1 MRRKPPAEGG
11 EPLILVADEILP
23 SQAAAFDRLRLAGIV
38 TEKGG
43 STGHAAILARSLGV
57 PAVSGLRGILKDV
70 HTGDLLAVD
79 GREGHVYV
87 NPGAEVEAAYRKLQR
102 EFVDLRDRLIEN
114 RDQEPTSADG
124 IRVDLL
130 ANVNGLADAAMA
142 VRVGAGG
149 IGLYRTEYLFLT
161 HPSVPTEEEQLSV
174 YRQVIE
180 SSPNKTVTIRTL
192 DLGGDKQVPYLG
204 NPRETN
210 PFMGWR
216 SIRLS
221 VAYPELFQTQ
231 VRAILRAGLEG
242 SVSLLF
248 PMISTLEEVRQ
259 LETAGGPHAPI
270 SSAGRGAI
278 RGGDAFGN
286 HAGSPFGGP
295 LHRPLAG

>member
-1 MRRKPPAEGG
+1 MTDVRDVVGRILTHLSIHETQSPAEGG

-57 PAVSGLRGILKDV
+57 PAVSGLRGILKEV

-87 NPGAEVEAAYRKLQR
+87 NPSAEVEAAYRKLQR

-124 IRVDLL
+124 ISVDLF
-130 ANVNGLADAAMA
+130 ANVNGRADAAMA

-161 HPSVPTEEEQLSV
+161 HPSVPTEEEQC
-174 YRQVIE
+174 
-180 SSPNKTVTIRTL
+180 
-192 DLGGDKQVPYLG
+192 
-204 NPRETN
+204 
-210 PFMGWR
+210 R
-216 SIRLS
+216 SIAKSSNRLPTRPS
-221 VAYPELFQTQ
+221 
-231 VRAILRAGLEG
+231 R
-242 SVSLLF
+242 S
-248 PMISTLEEVRQ
+248 
-259 LETAGGPHAPI
+259 
-270 SSAGRGAI
+270 GRSI
-278 RGGDAFGN
+278 
-286 HAGSPFGGP
+286 
-295 LHRPLAG
+295 